1 MAFTTSRTVVL
12 RPQRPAAAR
21 ERHYLGRV
29 PGDWLGLL
37 LVVATSATMSG
48 LAALALH
55 GTRWS
60 FNAIYS
66 DAGFRTEAVTR
77 FADSPA
83 LADYGYRGLP
93 SYYPPALPWLEGR
106 VAALMGVPGW
116 TVMKPVTLVLAALV
130 PLLALLLWRRVVPQP
145 VAGAVVAATS
155 LLTVDLVKPDE
166 WLVLSLVV
174 PWWLELVR
182 GVRRPEVRPL
192 PSWAHGAIMGGL
204 LLFHSFYFL
213 PLGLATLAGVALD
226 ALRRR
231 PMPLRPARAVAVV
244 AVGLL
249 VSAPYWLPSVLLR
262 LHGAPTDS
270 LQMRWSPPGFTDPP
284 LPLPPDLSGLLGLVG
299 LVWLVRRLRTDRLAA
314 AVALALGSSY
324 AFFVGGQWLQRYGVA
339 VLPEKAAD
347 LLVLLL
353 VASGVLGLAELAT
366 GVLRVSPTA
375 PARVLTLALVA
386 VLAVPALGTF
396 RAHWVSGIR
405 ASTAHHVRYPDGT
418 WPSGGPPENP
428 ATHKHPWS
436 VTPQGIDEPSVR
448 QVSDAYGSLGG
459 RLDDK
464 TVLVT
469 SRADLLATTP
479 VHPFTAWKSIYSHP
493 AGRFEGRLA
502 LLRQASGCLN
512 ARCLWRLLHDNQF
525 DRVDGLV
532 LTRSEQGLR
541 LAVTTD
547 RFPDGWETTP
557 VTFPAGLF
565 RAPWFDRRDVGD
577 VAVIRL
583 R

>member
-1 MAFTTSRTVVL
+1 VAFTTSRTVVL
-12 RPQRPAAAR
+12 RPQRPAPAPGGR
-21 ERHYLGRV
+21 RDLGQ
-29 PGDWLGLL
+29 WLGLA
-37 LVVATSATMSG
+37 LVLATSATMSG
-48 LAALALH
+48 LATLALH
-55 GTRWS
+55 GTKWS

-93 SYYPPALPWLEGR
+93 SYYPPALSWIEGR
-106 VAALMGVPGW
+106 IAAVAGVPGW
-116 TVMKPVTLVLAALV
+116 TTMKPVTLVMAALV
-130 PLLALLLWRRVVPQP
+130 PLLALLLWRRVVPEP

-182 GVRRPEVRPL
+182 GVRRPGVRPL
-192 PSWAHGAIMGGL
+192 PLWAHGAILGGL
-204 LLFHSFYFL
+204 LLFHSFYFV
-213 PLGLATLAGVALD
+213 PLGLATLVGLALD
-226 ALRRR
+226 ALARR
-231 PMPLRPARAVAVV
+231 PMPLRPLRGIAVA

-249 VSAPYWLPSVLLR
+249 VATPYWLPSALLR
-262 LHGAPTDS
+262 LHGAHADS

-284 LPLPPDLSGLLGLVG
+284 LPLPPDLSGVLGLVG
-299 LVWLVRRLRTDRLAA
+299 LVWLVRRARTDRLAA

-324 AFFVGGQWLQRYGVA
+324 AFFVGGQLLQRYGVA
-339 VLPEKAAD
+339 VLPEKAGE

-353 VASGVLGLAELAT
+353 VAAGVLGLAELAT
-366 GVLRVSPTA
+366 TVLRVSPTA
-375 PARVLTLALVA
+375 PARALTLALVV
-386 VLAVPALGTF
+386 VLAVPAVGTF
-396 RAHWVSGIR
+396 RTHWVTGIR
-405 ASTAHHVRYPDGT
+405 ASTAHHIRYPDGT
-418 WPSGGPPENP
+418 WPSGGPPDDP

-436 VTPQGIDEPSVR
+436 VTPQGIGEPSVR
-448 QVSDAYGSLGG
+448 QVGDAYRALGG
-459 RLDDK
+459 RLDDR

-469 SRADLLATTP
+469 SRADVLATTP

-493 AGRFEGRLA
+493 NGRFEDRLA
-502 LLRQASGCLN
+502 VLRQATGCLN
-512 ARCLWRLLHDNQF
+512 SRCMWRLLHDNHF

-532 LTRSEQGLR
+532 LTRSEAGLR
-541 LAVTTD
+541 LSVTTD
-547 RFPDGWETTP
+547 LFPDGWQTVP

-565 RAPWFDRRDVGD
+565 KAPWFDRRDVGD

>member
-1 MAFTTSRTVVL
+1 VAFATSRTVVL
-12 RPQRPAAAR
+12 RPQRLAPGRDRDAGR
-21 ERHYLGRV
+21 DLGR
-29 PGDWLGLL
+29 WLGPA
-37 LVVATSATMSG
+37 LVLITSATMSG
-48 LAALALH
+48 LSALALN

-93 SYYPPALPWLEGR
+93 SYYPPALPWIEGR
-106 VAALMGVPGW
+106 IADLLGVPGW

-155 LLTVDLVKPDE
+155 LLAVDLVKPDE

-182 GVRRPEVRPL
+182 GVRRPGVRPL
-192 PSWAHGAIMGGL
+192 PLWAHGAIMGGL
-204 LLFHSFYFL
+204 LLFHSFYFV
-213 PLGLATLAGVALD
+213 PLGLATVVGLALD
-226 ALRRR
+226 ALARR
-231 PMPLRPARAVAVV
+231 PMPLRPLRGLAVL

-249 VSAPYWLPSVLLR
+249 VSTPYWLPSALLR
-262 LHGAPTDS
+262 LQGVPADS
-270 LQMRWSPPGFTDPP
+270 LQMRWSPPGFTHPP
-284 LPLPPDLSGLLGLVG
+284 LPLPPELSGLLGLVG
-299 LVWLVRRLRTDRLAA
+299 LVWLLRRVRTDRLAA

-339 VLPEKAAD
+339 VLPEKADD

-353 VASGVLGLAELAT
+353 VASGVLGLADLTT
-366 GVLRVSPTA
+366 GVLRVSPTT
-375 PARVLTLALVA
+375 PARVLTLALVV
-386 VLAVPALGTF
+386 VLAVPAVATF
-396 RAHWVSGIR
+396 RAHWVTGIR
-405 ASTAHHVRYPDGT
+405 ASTAQHMRYPDGT

-436 VTPQGIDEPSVR
+436 VNPQGIDEPSVR
-448 QVSDAYGSLGG
+448 EVSDAYRSLGG
-459 RLDDK
+459 RLDDR

-493 AGRFEGRLA
+493 AGRFQDRLA
-502 LLRQASGCLN
+502 VLRRAADCRDSRCVWQLLY
-512 ARCLWRLLHDNQF
+512 DNRF

-532 LTRSEQGLR
+532 LTRSEEGLR
-541 LAVTTD
+541 LSVTTD
-547 RFPDGWETTP
+547 LFPDGWETTRLS
-557 VTFPAGLF
+557 FPAGLF
-565 RAPWFDRRDVGD
+565 KAPWFDRRDVGD